1 MTVLHANRFLEFA
14 HGDVPTLEDEAALI
28 AEADR
33 RIMAESIA
41 GWREIYPD
49 VTVETAFSMDGPTT
63 ALVDRSKVAGLVVVG
78 ARARGGFPWLR
89 LGSTARAV
97 ALHAACPIA
106 VVRPTA
112 PQTDERVPA
121 SESGVAA
128 PTD

>member
-1 MTVLHANRFLEFA
+1 M
-14 HGDVPTLEDEAALI
+14 
-28 AEADR
+28 
-33 RIMAESIA
+33 
-41 GWREIYPD
+41 
-49 VTVETAFSMDGPTT
+49 TVETAFSTDGPTT

-112 PQTDERVPA
+112 RQTDERVPA
-121 SESGVAA
+121 SELASQRRRTRRWRSLALVGASVSLSDAGFRA
-128 PTD
+128 VDG